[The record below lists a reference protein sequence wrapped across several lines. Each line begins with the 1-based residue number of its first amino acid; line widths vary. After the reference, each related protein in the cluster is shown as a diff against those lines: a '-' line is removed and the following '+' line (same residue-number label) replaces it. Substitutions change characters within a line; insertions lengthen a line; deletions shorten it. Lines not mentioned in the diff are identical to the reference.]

1 MKTINISFE
10 DKEFNELIKRKGKQS
25 WKEFILKKEAR

>member
-10 DKEFNELIKRKGKQS
+10 DKEFETLVQKKGSMS
-25 WKEFILKKEAR
+25 WKEFILNK